1 MAFYET
7 LMRRTRT
14 PTNEEQVKILTHSDF
29 PSVFFNGYNRLID
42 NPEFKT
48 GVESIADLVSNMT
61 IMLMSNSEIG
71 DERINNK
78 LSRKIDIDPH
88 PYLNRK
94 ELIFY
99 IVRNMLVHGNQI
111 VIPVYARNGDL
122 VKLEPI
128 NPNRVE
134 FKTFENEYLIF
145 IDGKAFDPNKVLH
158 FRNNPRSDNPYEGQG
173 LTIPLKPIL
182 ENLGQANKTRK
193 AFMTSKYQPPLV
205 ISVDANT
212 DDFMTKDGRK
222 KILGDYIET
231 TAAGEPF
238 IIPSSMM
245 SVESVKPLTLKD
257 IAINESVELDKKTV
271 AAVLGVPSFVLGVG
285 KYSQIEYNKFVNTKI
300 MSIAKLI
307 EQEMTSKLIRSD
319 NMFIKFNSRSLLDY
333 SVNDKINITKTMVS
347 LGLMNGDEARDL
359 MGYSPVGQTEYTMLE
374 NYIPKDKLGLQ
385 SKLKESEVENETDD
399 V

>member
-1 MAFYET
+1 MAFYKT
-7 LMRRTRT
+7 LMNRART
-14 PTNEEQVKILTHSDF
+14 PTNENQVKVLTHSDF
-29 PSVFFNGYNRLID
+29 PSVFFNGYNKLID

-48 GVESIADLVSNMT
+48 GVETIANLVSNMT
-61 IMLMSNSEIG
+61 VKLMANSEIG
-71 DERINNK
+71 NERIHNE

-94 ELIFY
+94 ELVFH
-99 IVRNMLVHGNQI
+99 IVKNMLVYGNQ
-111 VIPVYARNGDL
+111 VVVPVRDRNGNL
-122 VKLEPI
+122 IKLEPVSNDYIEYKYVGSEYQILI
-128 NPNRVE
+128 NE
-134 FKTFENEYLIF
+134 KEYSPSEL
-145 IDGKAFDPNKVLH
+145 LH
-158 FRNNPRSDNPYEGQG
+158 FRYNTDPNNPYEGKG

-231 TAAGEPF
+231 TEAGEPF

-245 SVESVKPLTLKD
+245 SVESIKPLTLKD
-257 IAINESVELDKKTV
+257 IAINESVEIDKKTV
-271 AAVLGVPSFVLGVG
+271 ASVLGVPPFLLGVG
-285 KYSQIEYNKFVNTKI
+285 QYSQDEYNNFVNTKI

-307 EQEMTSKLIRSD
+307 EQEMTKKLIRSEE
-319 NMFIKFNSRSLLDY
+319 MFIEFNSRSLLDY
-333 SVNDKINITKTMVS
+333 SVKDKINIAKTMVS

-374 NYIPKDKLGLQ
+374 NYIPKDQLGDQKKLA
-385 SKLKESEVENETDD
+385 ESEVEDEESN